1 MEENNKLQKKDGNI
15 VIDNKGLVLKTYDDL
30 WKFAS
35 AIFKSKDLCPK
46 HLTSAESVL
55 VAIQMGFELGLK
67 PMQSI
72 QNIAVIN
79 GIPSI
84 FGDAAKALVLS
95 SGTCELF
102 EEYYEGKPYEDDY
115 TAVCITKRKGARK
128 EHIEKF
134 SVKQAKLA
142 KLWGKTGTWTTYPDR
157 MLKFRARGF
166 NLRDNF
172 TDILKGFKTVEE
184 VNDYEILNNNST
196 NTLSESSDKKTNSDK
211 RKNTFKDLPPD
222 EDTDFEE
229 VK

>member
-1 MEENNKLQKKDGNI
+1 MEEKNKLQKVEGNI
-15 VIDNKGLVLKTYDDL
+15 TIDDKGLVLRTYDDL
-30 WKFAS
+30 WKFSS

-102 EEYYEGKPYEDDY
+102 EEYYEGEPYQDNY

-128 EHIEKF
+128 EHVEKF

-142 KLWGKTGTWTTYPDR
+142 RLWQKAGTWQTYPDR

-184 VNDYEILNNNST
+184 VTDYVIVDS
-196 NTLSESSDKKTNSDK
+196 KTNSNKSGLQRFGSSMD
-211 RKNTFKDLPPD
+211 DEPPI
-222 EDTDFEE
+222 T
-229 VK
+229 KK

>member
-1 MEENNKLQKKDGNI
+1 MEQDKNKLQKVEGNI
-15 VIDNKGLVLKTYDDL
+15 NIDDKGLVLRTYDDL
-30 WKFAS
+30 WKFSS

-67 PMQSI
+67 PLQSI

-102 EEYYEGKPYEDDY
+102 EEYYEGKPYDDDY

-128 EHIEKF
+128 EHVERF

-142 KLWGKTGTWTTYPDR
+142 KLWQKAGTWQTYPDR

-184 VNDYEILNNNST
+184 VSDYVIVDSKTNNNNKSGG
-196 NTLSESSDKKTNSDK
+196 SKFNSIMNDE
-211 RKNTFKDLPPD
+211 PP
-222 EDTDFEE
+222 E
-229 VK
+229 